1 MRALPAR
8 FSELTADTA
17 LPPVAS
23 IGSSTKKSRSAAS
36 LGTLK

>member
-1 MRALPAR
+1 MRAPPAR
-8 FSELTADTA
+8 FSELTAATA

-36 LGTLK
+36 PEP